1 MVGCERVLDLS
12 EGDKVMMDAIIPH
25 VRDTHPS
32 AGCDFNT
39 GLGLPYSRKNWN
51 NTSITMPGT
60 YEPRL
65 QRRKGLL

>member
-25 VRDTHPS
+25 VRDTHTGFGLFDS
-32 AGCDFNT
+32 NT
-39 GLGLPYSRKNWN
+39 GLGLPYPRKNWN

-60 YEPRL
+60 YQPRL
-65 QRRKGLL
+65 